1 MNYRNGSFWL
11 NQTFIKTQTFCFMTL
26 CSCSSVRGRS
36 HSSLHSRG
44 VSDRHLT
51 SAGRRRK
58 SVSHRSRTS
67 PLLFWGFTEKSKKYS
82 LNHYLYLET
91 QNYSEP
97 EEFHCF
103 SCFSYT
109 LLNTE
114 GESTKL
120 TCEVKRG
127 EERWSRSKSSVR
139 RLEHVTRTSGL

>member
-1 MNYRNGSFWL
+1 
-11 NQTFIKTQTFCFMTL
+11 MTL

-58 SVSHRSRTS
+58 SVPHRSRTS

-82 LNHYLYLET
+82 HNHYLYLET

-97 EEFHCF
+97 EEFHGF

-127 EERWSRSKSSVR
+127 GVEVKVL
-139 RLEHVTRTSGL
+139 LEDWNT